1 MFKETMGQISPYQ
14 IPALGTGS
22 EVLSKP
28 NPKRS
33 SSRHTQKIAKARYT
47 FRE

>member
-1 MFKETMGQISPYQ
+1 MFKETMSQISSYQ

-22 EVLSKP
+22 EVLSKS

-33 SSRHTQKIAKARYT
+33 SSRHTQ
-47 FRE
+47 EDS